1 MMTIDERAAE
11 TERARTLSI
20 DEEAVKAKLNEMAKS
35 SKIAKDAQTLIGVL
49 EARVESVL
57 LTSNDELTQAGHELE
72 DWRKMVTA
80 IEALVE
86 ERLTQA
92 YITRDIARMS
102 FLEELAADIKKT
114 KADWS

>member
-20 DEEAVKAKLNEMAKS
+20 DEQAVKAKLNEMATS
-35 SKIAKDAQTLIGVL
+35 SKIAKDALTLVGVL

-57 LTSNDELTQAGHELE
+57 LTSNDELTQAAHELE

-80 IEALVE
+80 IEALVQERITRAYTAGHVHLVEIFE
-86 ERLTQA
+86 EVA
-92 YITRDIARMS
+92 RDIA
-102 FLEELAADIKKT
+102 KT